1 MLNQTLTESRS
12 RRIRLSCAMIG
23 SIVRRA
29 GAVLKNLRETDAAT
43 IAEYQQSYAAVAG
56 NGYAC
61 PICIEGELVDSKP
74 GVVVKDAY
82 SIPRT
87 PVHCSNPQC
96 LYEGSRALPI
106 VELKNGPTIVQ
117 DAITR
122 FLGLGQQRILG

>member
-1 MLNQTLTESRS
+1 MLNQTVAQSRS
-12 RRIRLSCAMIG
+12 RRIPPSCAKIS
-23 SIVRRA
+23 SIITRA
-29 GAVLKNLRETDAAT
+29 GAVLKNLRETDAAI

-96 LYEGSRALPI
+96 LYEGDRALPMA
-106 VELKNGPTIVQ
+106 ELRNGPTIVQ

-122 FLGLGQQRILG
+122 FLGLPQRMLS